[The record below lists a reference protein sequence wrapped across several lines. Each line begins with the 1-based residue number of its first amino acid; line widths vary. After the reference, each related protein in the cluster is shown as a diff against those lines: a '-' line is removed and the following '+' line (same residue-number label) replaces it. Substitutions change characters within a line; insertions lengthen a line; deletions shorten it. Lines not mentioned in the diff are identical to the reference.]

1 LEKEIENLAR
11 KLAFQNA
18 IKYNG
23 KAKPEAVIGKL
34 INERPDLKPK
44 IKDLIEFIKQIV
56 LEVNALPLYEQ
67 KRIIEENWPEILME
81 ERLEE
86 KKALPPLPNFK
97 KYSTIITRFSPNPDF
112 VLHIGNAR
120 ALILSHEYARIYNGK
135 FFLRFEDTDPRLKK
149 SALKFYDLIKE
160 DMIWLNCKWDEEFI
174 QSDRLEIYY
183 DYCKRLIEIQG
194 AYVCTCKKETFERF
208 IKKGLGCA
216 CRGLSKEE
224 HLDRW
229 ERMLS
234 GFYKEGEAIVRVKTD
249 INHPNPAVR
258 DWPAFRIIDTKKYPH
273 PRVKE
278 KYFVWPLYNFACGID
293 DHLMGITHI
302 IRGKEHI
309 TNMVRQKYMYD
320 YFGWEYPEAIHYGRL
335 KILNATLSKSKMIQG
350 IESKIYEGFDDPRL
364 ATIASLRKRGITAEA
379 LKRFII
385 EVGIKPVDVILS
397 WENIYAYN
405 RKIIDPIANRYF
417 FVPDPIEV
425 LIDNVQKDF
434 DVKIN
439 LHPDYPNRGFRHFRI
454 KPRNG
459 LVEVLVSK
467 KDLEK
472 LHPKSLVRLMELFN
486 ISIEKISDEKVY
498 ASFHSESYE
507 EAKKVNAPIIH
518 WLTKEGCIEVKV
530 LMPDASVLSGKGE
543 KWLLNENQGS
553 IIQLVRFGFGRIDLK
568 TENSIKICFA
578 HN

>member
-23 KAKPEAVIGKL
+23 KAKPEAIVGKL

-56 LEVNALPLYEQ
+56 LEVNALPFYEQ
-67 KRIIEENWPEILME
+67 KRIAEENWPEILME

-86 KKALPPLPNFK
+86 KKALPPLPNFE

-149 SALKFYDLIKE
+149 SALRFYDLIKE
-160 DMIWLNCKWDEEFI
+160 DMVWLNCKWDEEFI

-183 DYCKRLIEIQG
+183 DYCKKLIEIQG

-208 IKKGLGCA
+208 IEKGLACT

-224 HLDRW
+224 HLERW

-249 INHPNPAVR
+249 ISHPNPAVR

-278 KYFVWPLYNFACGID
+278 KYSVWPLYNFACGID

-309 TNMVRQKYMYD
+309 TNMVRQKYMYNH
-320 YFGWEYPEAIHYGRL
+320 FGWDYPEAIHYGRL
-335 KILNATLSKSKMIQG
+335 KILDATLSKSKMIQG

-364 ATIASLRKRGITAEA
+364 ATIASLRKRGITPEA
-379 LKRFII
+379 LKRFIVD
-385 EVGIKPVDVILS
+385 VGIKPVDVVLS

-417 FVPDPIEV
+417 FIPDPIEV

-439 LHPDYPNRGFRHFRI
+439 LHPDYPSRGFRHFRI
-454 KPRNG
+454 KPKNG
-459 LVEVLVSK
+459 LIEVLVSK

-486 ISIEKISDEKVY
+486 ISIKKVSDEKAY

-507 EAKKVNAPIIH
+507 EAKRINAPIIH
-518 WLTKEGCIEVKV
+518 WLTKEDSIEAKV
-530 LMPDASVLSGKGE
+530 LMPNASVLSGKGE

-568 TENSIKICFA
+568 TESLIKIRFA